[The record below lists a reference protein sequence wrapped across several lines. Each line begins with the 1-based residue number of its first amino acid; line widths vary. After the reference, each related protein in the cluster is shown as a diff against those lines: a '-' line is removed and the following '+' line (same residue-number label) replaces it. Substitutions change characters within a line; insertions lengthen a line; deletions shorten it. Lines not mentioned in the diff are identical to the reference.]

1 MQSCTIYDIIYAIG
15 LTKDRNLKFT
25 VFCVCMDYNRIGTG
39 MAEGCAESV
48 ISEQSS
54 AFRRRFCISIVTSG
68 TALAISEQ
76 MRISQGGLMI

>member
-1 MQSCTIYDIIYAIG
+1 
-15 LTKDRNLKFT
+15 
-25 VFCVCMDYNRIGTG
+25 MDYNRIGTG

-68 TALAISEQ
+68 TALAVSEQ